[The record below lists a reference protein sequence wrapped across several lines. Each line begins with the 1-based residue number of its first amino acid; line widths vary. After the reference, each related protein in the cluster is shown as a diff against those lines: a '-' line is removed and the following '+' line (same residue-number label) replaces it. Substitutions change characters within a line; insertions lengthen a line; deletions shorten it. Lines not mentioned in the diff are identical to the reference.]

1 MADIKH
7 LVVYFIPENKKL
19 IINQWHV
26 AANSVEDAINQFKSN
41 NLDFKCKIM
50 GVGRHPDLSIKTPY
64 FL

>member
-1 MADIKH
+1 MTPIKH

-26 AANSVEDAINQFKSN
+26 AATCVENAIDNFKKQN
-41 NLDFKCKIM
+41 PDFKCKIM
-50 GVGRHPDLSIKTPY
+50 GVGTHPDLTIKTPY